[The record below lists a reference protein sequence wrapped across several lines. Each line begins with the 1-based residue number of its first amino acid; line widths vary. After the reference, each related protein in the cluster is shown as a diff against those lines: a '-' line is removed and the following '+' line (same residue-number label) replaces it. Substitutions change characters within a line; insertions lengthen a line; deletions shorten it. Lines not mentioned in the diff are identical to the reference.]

1 VLKEVYMPE
10 DIISIVVPAAIAL
23 LIVLLILRTK
33 AQIKKMIKN
42 EIYANFPLI
51 KNQIENFEN
60 RINHLKSK
68 LDEIEGQ
75 LKNLPR
81 K

>member
-1 VLKEVYMPE
+1 MPE
-10 DIISIVVPAAIAL
+10 DIISVVVPAAIAL

-33 AQIKKMIKN
+33 AHIKKMIKN
-42 EIYANFPLI
+42 EIYANFPLL

-60 RINHLKSK
+60 RINHLKSS
-68 LDEIEGQ
+68 LDEIEEQ
-75 LKNLPR
+75 LKKFPR

>member
-1 VLKEVYMPE
+1 MPE
-10 DIISIVVPAAIAL
+10 DIYSIVVPAAIAL

-75 LKNLPR
+75 FKNLPR